1 MIEVKDETEMNEL
14 AGRLAGLLRGGEIIE
29 LVGDVGAG
37 KTTFTRGLAA
47 ALGVEE
53 TVQSPSFTIN
63 RMYDA
68 ANGLRLAHYDFY
80 RLQDAGIMAD
90 ELTDTL
96 NDSKA
101 IIVIEWSDT
110 VKETLPSDRL
120 TMQIEATGDESRKV
134 RLESGGEVSAKLKE
148 QLV

>member
-1 MIEVKDETEMNEL
+1 VIEVKDETQMNEF

-37 KTTFTRGLAA
+37 KTTFTRGLAT

-68 ANGLRLAHYDFY
+68 AKGLRLAHYDFY

-90 ELTDTL
+90 ELADTL
-96 NDSKA
+96 NDDKT
-101 IIVIEWSDT
+101 IVVIEWSDT
-110 VKETLPSDRL
+110 VKGALPTDRL
-120 TMQIEATGDESRKV
+120 AIHIETTGEESRKII
-134 RLESGGEVSAKLKE
+134 LESGGDASAKLKE
-148 QLV
+148 KLQ